1 MNGGEHRHCADDGE
15 RPRRPPRARRAGD
28 DPPAPAP
35 SPDDDTYS
43 ATLLGTHW
51 VRTPTPEPG
60 PPRHDTPTA
69 HLADP
74 AGGGPAGGV
83 LRIGPGVP
91 RSGTVPA
98 PATAAGTRPHGRPAA
113 GTIRRRPRRWA
124 PAAALLAAVLA
135 YPAWQWL
142 GPELT
147 VHQMAVRADPA
158 GPGCD
163 GTADVVGVV
172 TTNGWSGTI
181 RYRWLRDGGASSGV
195 LEEKVARGQR
205 EARLHLLWTFR
216 GEGVRRA
223 SARLEIL
230 SPGSRAADADF
241 TYRCP

>member
-1 MNGGEHRHCADDGE
+1 MRSAMTGGEYRYGAGDE
-15 RPRRPPRARRAGD
+15 ARPRRPPRAHRSGAGPPE

-35 SPDDDTYS
+35 DDTYS

-51 VRTPTPEPG
+51 GQTPVPDTRLPAPAPG
-60 PPRHDTPTA
+60 D
-69 HLADP
+69 
-74 AGGGPAGGV
+74 PAGGV
-83 LRIGPGVP
+83 LRFGPGVP
-91 RSGTVPA
+91 RGGTGAA
-98 PATAAGTRPHGRPAA
+98 PAASAWHGAPPPGRPAP
-113 GTIRRRPRRWA
+113 GTARRRPWPRRWA
-124 PAAALLAAVLA
+124 LAAALLPAVLA

-147 VHQMAVRADPA
+147 VEQVAVRADPA

-181 RYRWLRDGGASSGV
+181 RYRWLRDGGTSSGV

-216 GEGVRRA
+216 GEGVRQA

-230 SPGSRAADADF
+230 SPGSRAASADF